1 MNAFDL
7 RQLIAHVAKDK
18 GITQER
24 LYEALES
31 AMLKAAKKVFGP
43 NKAIEAVF
51 DEERG
56 EVTLAHVIRI
66 ISEDDDDLEHEPE
79 YDGASRTQ
87 QESRKADIERLT
99 LIYDENQLD
108 VEVARNE
115 YALDLQPGQYIR
127 LPILYQGE
135 LLSRQVTAL
144 KAERRGKK
152 GPERDA
158 ITSALEE
165 LELRLDQERRTTQR
179 YTERFGDLL
188 LLDSSDQGFGRIA
201 AQAAK
206 SAIREKVKE
215 AERDKIFEDFQGR
228 EEIETCE
235 IRRFER
241 GGAIVVALH
250 TSDQEQT
257 VEALLPREHQIPHE
271 TYRMGKQ
278 IRCVIT
284 EVKKDPD
291 KKTTSITVSQRHENF
306 IRKLFEQNVPEIYH
320 GIVEIKHVARIFGEA
335 RGVKISVTS
344 KDPNVDPAGACIGPN
359 GSRVKLVEAE
369 IGGDKIEIVPY
380 SSEDYI
386 YVCKALQPAHV
397 SRILIDA
404 ANNTMDVT
412 VPDDQLSKAIGKRGK
427 NVRLASL
434 LTGWKLNIFAESKM
448 LERENMIFDQLAEHP
463 DINPE
468 ALNIIWTRKGFRSL
482 DQFYESTAEELS
494 ELPGVSAEDAEAL
507 IRVATLYYNQEI
519 SGQSDQGSMG
529 LNRRWPSNHPV
540 LTPDLCQFFIDQ
552 KIDTPDDL
560 ARYSVSD
567 LKLTFS
573 LSDEDAQSVY
583 NAVRSL

>member
-1 MNAFDL
+1 MNTFDL
-7 RQLIAHVAKDK
+7 RQLIAHVAKEK

-43 NKAIEAVF
+43 NKSIEAVF

-56 EVTLAHVIRI
+56 EVALYHVIRI
-66 ISEDDDDLEHEPE
+66 ISDDDDLIEEPE
-79 YDGASRTQ
+79 YQSTSRVRAEQ
-87 QESRKADIERLT
+87 RKNEIEHLA
-99 LIYDENQLD
+99 LVHAENQLD

-115 YALDLQPGQYIR
+115 YALDLQAGQYIR

-135 LLSRQVTAL
+135 LLSRQIAHF
-144 KAERRGKK
+144 KSERRGKK

-158 ITSALEE
+158 LNRAIQDLEIKLAE
-165 LELRLDQERRTTQR
+165 ERVNAQR

-188 LLDSSDQGFGRIA
+188 LLDSSDRGFGRIA

-206 SAIREKVKE
+206 SAIREKVRE
-215 AERDKIFEDFQGR
+215 AERDRIFEDFQGR

-241 GGAIVVALH
+241 GGAIIVALQ
-250 TSDQEQT
+250 TSDQEQM
-257 VEALLPREHQIPHE
+257 VEAILPRDQQIPHE

-284 EVKKDPD
+284 EVRKDSD
-291 KKTTSITVSQRHENF
+291 KKNTSITVSQRHENF

-359 GSRVKLVEAE
+359 GSRVKLVEYE
-369 IGGDKIEIVPY
+369 IGGDKIEIVQY
-380 SSEDYI
+380 SSESYI
-386 YVCKALQPAHV
+386 YVCKALQPAQV
-397 SRILIDA
+397 SRILIDES
-404 ANNTMDVT
+404 NRTMDVT

-434 LTGWKLNIFAESKM
+434 LTGWKLNICPESKM
-448 LERENMIFDQLAEHP
+448 IEREHMIYDQLSRHP
-463 DINPE
+463 EINQDV
-468 ALNIIWTRKGFRSL
+468 LDTIWERTQFRSL
-482 DQFYESTAEELS
+482 DQFSESSVDDLAQY
-494 ELPGVSAEDAEAL
+494 PGVSSEDAEAI
-507 IRVATLYYNQEI
+507 IRVATELY
-519 SGQSDQGSMG
+519 QGGFDESRPRA
-529 LNRRWPSNHPV
+529 NARWPHKHPILTSELRSSARTNGIRTLGELAQQTESNLQLVFGMSAERAQEV
-540 LTPDLCQFFIDQ
+540 LQA
-552 KIDTPDDL
+552 
-560 ARYSVSD
+560 ARE
-567 LKLTFS
+567 LT
-573 LSDEDAQSVY
+573 
-583 NAVRSL
+583 

>member
-7 RQLIAHVAKDK
+7 RQLIAYVAKEK

-24 LYEALES
+24 LHEALES

-56 EVTLAHVIRI
+56 EVKLSHVIRI
-66 ISEDDDDLEHEPE
+66 ISDDDDLIDEPE
-79 YDGASRTQ
+79 YESNHQRR
-87 QESRKADIERLT
+87 ESRKTEIERLT
-99 LIYDENQLD
+99 LIHADNQLD
-108 VEVARNE
+108 IEVARHE
-115 YALDLQPGQYIR
+115 YALDLQVGQYIR
-127 LPILYQGE
+127 LPILYQSE
-135 LLSRQVTAL
+135 LLARQVSHL
-144 KAERRGKK
+144 KSEKRGKK

-158 ITSALEE
+158 LDNAVRDLEV
-165 LELRLDQERRTTQR
+165 RLSEERSKSQR

-206 SAIREKVKE
+206 GAIREKVKE

-241 GGAIVVALH
+241 GGAIIVALQ

-257 VEALLPREHQIPHE
+257 VEAMLPRDQQIPHE

-284 EVKKDPD
+284 EVRKDHD
-291 KKTTSITVSQRHENF
+291 KKNTSITVSQRHENF

-359 GSRVKLVEAE
+359 GSRVKLVESE
-369 IGGDKIEIVPY
+369 IGGDKIEIVQH
-380 SSEDYI
+380 SSESYI
-386 YVCKALQPAHV
+386 YVCKALQPAQV
-397 SRILIDA
+397 SRILIDES
-404 ANNTMDVT
+404 NHTMDVT

-427 NVRLASL
+427 NVRLASI
-434 LTGWKLNIFAESKM
+434 LTGWKLNICPESKM
-448 LERENMIFDQLAEHP
+448 IERENMIFDQLAHHP
-463 DINPE
+463 EINRA
-468 ALNIIWTRKGFRSL
+468 ALEVIWDTKKFRSL
-482 DQFYESTAEELS
+482 DQFYETSIEELS
-494 ELPGVSAEDAEAL
+494 AYPGVNDEDAEAM
-507 IRVATLYYNQEI
+507 IRVATDLYHEELGISNDSHGGQKRGDWPDEHPVLNDNLKQI
-519 SGQSDQGSMG
+519 LISSGQSMNELS
-529 LNRRWPSNHPV
+529 
-540 LTPDLCQFFIDQ
+540 
-552 KIDTPDDL
+552 
-560 ARYSVSD
+560 RYSIAD
-567 LKLTFS
+567 LKITFGFS
-573 LSDEDAQSVY
+573 EDEARDVSRFILS
-583 NAVRSL
+583 R

>member
-7 RQLIAHVAKDK
+7 RQLIAHVAKEK

-24 LYEALES
+24 LHEALES

-56 EVTLAHVIRI
+56 EVTLSHVIRI
-66 ISEDDDDLEHEPE
+66 ISDDDDLIDEPE
-79 YDGASRTQ
+79 YEPTHQRR
-87 QESRKADIERLT
+87 ESRKAEIEDLT
-99 LIYDENQLD
+99 LIHPDNQLD
-108 VEVARNE
+108 VEVARHE
-115 YALDLQPGQYIR
+115 YALDLQVGQYIR
-127 LPILYQGE
+127 LPILYQSE
-135 LLSRQVTAL
+135 LLARQVSHL
-144 KAERRGKK
+144 KSEKRGKK

-158 ITSALEE
+158 IENAIRDLEV
-165 LELRLDQERRTTQR
+165 RLAEERSKSQR

-206 SAIREKVKE
+206 GAIREKVKE

-241 GGAIVVALH
+241 GGAIIVALQ

-257 VEALLPREHQIPHE
+257 VEATLPRDQQIPHE

-284 EVKKDPD
+284 EVRKEADRKS
-291 KKTTSITVSQRHENF
+291 TSITVSQRHENF

-359 GSRVKLVEAE
+359 GSRVKLVESE
-369 IGGDKIEIVPY
+369 IGGDKIEIVQY
-380 SSEDYI
+380 SSESYI
-386 YVCKALQPAHV
+386 YVCKALQPAQV
-397 SRILIDA
+397 SRILIDES
-404 ANNTMDVT
+404 NHTMDVT

-427 NVRLASL
+427 NVRLASI
-434 LTGWKLNIFAESKM
+434 LTGWKLNICPESKM
-448 LERENMIFDQLAEHP
+448 IERENMTFDQLAHHP
-463 DINPE
+463 EINRA
-468 ALNIIWTRKGFRSL
+468 ALEVIWDTKKFRSL
-482 DQFYESTAEELS
+482 DQFYETTIEELS
-494 ELPGVSAEDAEAL
+494 VYPGVSDDDAEVM
-507 IRVATLYYNQEI
+507 IRVATELYHEEMGI
-519 SGQSDQGSMG
+519 SAPSHGGRGFND
-529 LNRRWPSNHPV
+529 WPEDHPV
-540 LTPDLCQFFIDQ
+540 LNARVKQALVSSGASLSELSRYSL
-552 KIDTPDDL
+552 DDL
-560 ARYSVSD
+560 KITFGFSEDEAREVSRFIHSV
-567 LKLTFS
+567 
-573 LSDEDAQSVY
+573 
-583 NAVRSL
+583 